1 MITKTADWSLV
12 VTGLKELQRS
22 KKFTEKV
29 MNKIKELELQ
39 DAKSKND

>member
-1 MITKTADWSLV
+1 MITRTADWSLI

-22 KKFTEKV
+22 RKFTDKI
-29 MNKIKELELQ
+29 MKKIKELELQ

>member
-1 MITKTADWSLV
+1 MITKTANWSLI

-22 KKFTEKV
+22 KKFTDKV
-29 MNKIKELELQ
+29 MNKIKELELK

>member
-1 MITKTADWSLV
+1 MITRTADWSLI

-22 KKFTEKV
+22 RKFTDKI
-29 MNKIKELELQ
+29 MKKIKELESQ

>member
-22 KKFTEKV
+22 KKFTDKI
-29 MNKIKELELQ
+29 MKKIKEL
-39 DAKSKND
+39 DNKDVKSKNK

>member
-1 MITKTADWSLV
+1 MITKTADWSLI

-22 KKFTEKV
+22 KKFTDKV
-29 MNKIKELELQ
+29 MNKIKELELK

>member
-1 MITKTADWSLV
+1 MITKTADWSLI

-22 KKFTEKV
+22 REFTDKI
-29 MNKIKELELQ
+29 MKKIKELELQ

>member
-1 MITKTADWSLV
+1 MITKTTNWSLIV
-12 VTGLKELQRS
+12 AGLKELQRS
-22 KKFTEKV
+22 KKFTDKV

>member
-1 MITKTADWSLV
+1 MITKTADWSLI

-22 KKFTEKV
+22 KKFTNKI

>member
-1 MITKTADWSLV
+1 MITKTVNWSLI

-22 KKFTEKV
+22 KKFTDKI
-29 MNKIKELELQ
+29 MNKIKELENK

>member
-1 MITKTADWSLV
+1 MITKTANWNLI

-22 KKFTEKV
+22 KQFTEKI
-29 MNKIKELELQ
+29 MKKIKELDLQ

>member
-1 MITKTADWSLV
+1 MITKTANWSLIV
-12 VTGLKELQRS
+12 AGLKELQRS
-22 KKFTEKV
+22 KKFTDKV

>member
-1 MITKTADWSLV
+1 MITKTADWSLI

-22 KKFTEKV
+22 RKFTD
-29 MNKIKELELQ
+29 KIMKKSKELELQ